1 MWVGWFLL
9 VILRE
14 FIPVMRDRG
23 DLAAADRLAG
33 QASQLLQNLENHA
46 WDGQWYR
53 RAYFDDGSPLGSQ
66 QNDECRIDSISQSW
80 SVFAGANRQR
90 GRQAMDGVWNELVR
104 ERARLVLLLTPPFD
118 KTALDPGYIKGYLP
132 GIRENGGQYT
142 HAALWTVQAFAQL
155 GDAERAMELF
165 DLINPVLHSDTPEG
179 VMRYQV
185 EPFVVA
191 ADVYAAVPHTG
202 RGGWTWYTGS
212 AAWMYRVAVETILG
226 FELRGNRLRLH
237 PCIPADW
244 PEFELTYRRGGSAYK
259 IIYRSGPR
267 AAQPQIWMDG
277 KLQGRDEITLS
288 DDGQSHEIV
297 FDCAVRHV
305 ERSLADEGTARSA
318 ASRVG

>member
-1 MWVGWFLL
+1 
-9 VILRE
+9 
-14 FIPVMRDRG
+14 
-23 DLAAADRLAG
+23 
-33 QASQLLQNLENHA
+33 
-46 WDGQWYR
+46 
-53 RAYFDDGSPLGSQ
+53 
-66 QNDECRIDSISQSW
+66 
-80 SVFAGANRQR
+80 
-90 GRQAMDGVWNELVR
+90 
-104 ERARLVLLLTPPFD
+104 
-118 KTALDPGYIKGYLP
+118 
-132 GIRENGGQYT
+132 
-142 HAALWTVQAFAQL
+142 
-155 GDAERAMELF
+155 
-165 DLINPVLHSDTPEG
+165 
-179 VMRYQV
+179 MRYQV

-267 AAQPQIWMDG
+267 AARPQIWVDG
-277 KLQGRDEITLS
+277 KLQGRDEITLT

-297 FDCAVRHV
+297 FDCAMRHV